1 MQATRFKYSVKDDV
15 VFTLQGICYDIS
27 SRVVMLVSRCTVSSV
42 VFVKTVLIEGCDDV
56 GDSTLLLALLNR
68 MLPKANWEM
77 LSKVCLAVLLCFC
90 LLGNRAPF
98 RGRIYNENWLY
109 YTRKVQKMFKILQEQ
124 LRAITVLWRLF
135 GLWHITTNVIMV
147 MLCTYFLCHGCW
159 KKICSSF
166 LWDNFKQFVYLW
178 VRHTVS
184 HLLCSVT
191 LHHTDSI

>member
-15 VFTLQGICYDIS
+15 VFTLQGICYGIS
-27 SRVVMLVSRCTVSSV
+27 SCVVMLVSMCKQCC
-42 VFVKTVLIEGCDDV
+42 FCE
-56 GDSTLLLALLNR
+56 DSLDRRPWWCRRLYAFAGITNR

-98 RGRIYNENWLY
+98 RGHIYNENWLY

-135 GLWHITTNVIMV
+135 GVWHITTNGIMV